1 MKPLHFATLLLLG
14 FGLLVHVSAESV
26 SRPIPAGYS
35 LRYQQGSPGVAWN
48 ADFTFSD
55 PKAWRESKEK
65 DGAALE
71 LHGQSDYKPKHRS
84 PFNIALLKDRVF
96 DDFIMEVDVQSTI
109 KPYPHQDL
117 CFFFGFESTE
127 RFYYVHLA
135 ARRDPVKAESH
146 AHDIFIVKDSP
157 RLAIAKEVSDGV
169 TWGDN
174 TWHKVRIERQVAS
187 GSIRVF
193 FDNNPAPIMHGSD
206 THFRSGYLGF
216 GSFDDKGKFR
226 NLRVWA
232 PTMKTEKAA
241 FFKQ

>member
-1 MKPLHFATLLLLG
+1 MNPLHFVALLFLG
-14 FGLLVHVSAESV
+14 LGLQTVAAADVV

-35 LRYQQGSPGVAWN
+35 LRFEQAASGASSKS
-48 ADFTFSD
+48 DFAFSD
-55 PKAWRESKEK
+55 PKAWRESIEK
-65 DGAALE
+65 NGSTLE
-71 LHGQSDYKPKHRS
+71 LHAQSDYKPKHRS

-96 DDFIMEVDVQSTI
+96 DDFILEVDVQSTI

-169 TWGDN
+169 SWGEN
-174 TWHKVRIERQVAS
+174 TWHKVRIERQVAT

-193 FDNNPAPIMHGSD
+193 FDNSPMPIMHGSD
-206 THFRSGYLGF
+206 TNFRSGYLGF

-241 FFKQ
+241 LFK